1 MIRTSLMTDGG
12 FEAFIA
18 NHPISGGK
26 GDDTAKST
34 EESQAAFTNTL
45 QQAFKANNATQ
56 QGQLNFLN
64 NTLQSAITNPQ
75 GYSPA
80 TLAAMRTQATEAA
93 AQNNKNVMQAVNEK
107 NATQAGGDPT
117 ALPSGVQE
125 QIQAGVGSQIANNES
140 NQQLGITE
148 QNGQLQNQNKWQAL
162 QDEERVADLENPEG
176 MASGDNSAA
185 STVGGLSQAVT
196 QANGPGIGSILG
208 GVVGAGLGAV
218 SGGIGNLDDKGT
230 STPGEQV
237 WNFVKGL

>member
-1 MIRTSLMTDGG
+1 MIRTSLMTDG
-12 FEAFIA
+12 AFVA
-18 NHPISGGK
+18 FLATHPISGGK

-64 NTLQSAITNPQ
+64 DSLKSAIENPQ
-75 GYSPA
+75 GYSPE

-107 NATQAGGDPT
+107 NATQAGGDPS

-125 QIQAGVGSQIANNES
+125 QIQAGVGSAVANNEA

-148 QNGQLQNQNKWQAL
+148 QNGQLQQQNFWNAIKGEQG
-162 QDEERVADLENPEG
+162 VAELENPEG
-176 MASGDNSAA
+176 MASGSNSAA
-185 STVGGLSQAVT
+185 GTVSNLSQAVT
-196 QANGPGIGSILG
+196 QANGPGWGSILG
-208 GVVGAGLGAV
+208 GVVGAGI
-218 SGGIGNLDDKGT
+218 GGLAGGFGT
-230 STPGEQV
+230 SLG
-237 WNFVKGL
+237 KKI